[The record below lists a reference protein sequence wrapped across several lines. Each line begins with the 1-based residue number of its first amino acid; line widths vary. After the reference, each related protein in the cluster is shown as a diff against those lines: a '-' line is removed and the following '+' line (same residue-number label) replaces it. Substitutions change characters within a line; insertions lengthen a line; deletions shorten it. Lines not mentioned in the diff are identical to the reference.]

1 MQQSEVTLQ
10 SLDMRLTSFFDTF
23 SKFST
28 TVLTKF
34 VTLEEG
40 HQEVMEFM
48 RDTLVTRSEL
58 EETESRLNKSIGSA
72 KNEIMS
78 YVDKKDNLYKGE
90 IISSLRKE
98 DIKIDQ
104 TITTLEQTK
113 TMNPQNAERLRAL
126 GPFKSVTN

>member
-10 SLDMRLTSFFDTF
+10 SLDTRLTVFFDTF

-48 RDTLVTRSEL
+48 HDHLITREEAIDLNTEL
-58 EETESRLNKSIGSA
+58 KQEISKS

-78 YVDKKDNLYKGE
+78 YVDKRGAGYK
-90 IISSLRKE
+90 
-98 DIKIDQ
+98 Q
-104 TITTLEQTK
+104 
-113 TMNPQNAERLRAL
+113 
-126 GPFKSVTN
+126 